1 MSKCDAVLIWQVKL
15 ISIDCGF
22 NYFTVEIVTLFR
34 QLVLAIVVL
43 VLLLYG
49 VNVVLSL
56 NNTRSLVDQ
65 QMAVHAQDTAT
76 SVALSLSQLGVEDDP
91 AILETFFNALA
102 DSGFY
107 QRIYFSDMAGSTV
120 VERTFRVDVE
130 GVPDWF
136 VGMMHL
142 PIHSGEAEVS
152 SGWTRLGKVRVV
164 SHPGQAYRE
173 LWAVTTQQFLWFTSF
188 AVLLCGIAVVGLR
201 WLLAPLGRIE
211 RQANAICDQQF
222 VIQDDIPKARELSS
236 VVNAMNR
243 MSSRLK
249 QLFMNQS
256 ELIADLRVASAQ
268 DTVTGLSN
276 RADFDARLNSFV
288 SSELGSLSGL
298 LAIISLDNLVEI
310 NTLSGR
316 VEGNSI
322 LGAIGRVMQRVGE
335 KYPKAILARR
345 QGSEFSLFVPD
356 LEIDEAEELAVSVLR
371 QIEGVPWVH
380 KDRQSLK
387 FRLGFTHNEEVTNG
401 PELLSEADLALRQVT
416 EHSPQNWSRF
426 ADIEDAGVP
435 TVSRPAFDWPGL
447 IERVIA
453 ERSVEMLYQPTANLP
468 ERVPVGCEVYTRIN
482 NGDDVVSAGVFLP
495 MVERY
500 GFADAYDRMV
510 LELLAAQEND
520 QFPMYSVNLS
530 SASLD
535 SAGFNAWLSEFL
547 RGRRALAGKLVF
559 ELPEHALK
567 VSEKAV
573 RDFQSLVEPYGSGIA
588 LDHFG
593 LESSGFSYLGSL
605 PVAYLKVHRSF
616 TQNIHLNKDNQ
627 FYIKSLAQLA
637 HTREILLI
645 AEGIELDAEWR
656 VLSGL
661 NIDAA
666 QGFFIGRP
674 EPLAFYQE

>member
-1 MSKCDAVLIWQVKL
+1 M
-15 ISIDCGF
+15 
-22 NYFTVEIVTLFR
+22 TLFR
-34 QLVLAIVVL
+34 QLVLAIL
-43 VLLLYG
+43 LLMLLLYG

-56 NNTRSLVDQ
+56 KNTRSLVDQ

-107 QRIYFSDMAGSTV
+107 QRIYFNDMNDSTV

-136 VGMMHL
+136 VGMMRL
-142 PIHSGEAEVS
+142 PVHSGEAEVS
-152 SGWTRLGKVRVV
+152 SGWSRLGKVKVV

-173 LWAVTTQQFLWFTSF
+173 LWSVTTRQLWWFTVF
-188 AVLLCGIAVVGLR
+188 TGVLSAIGVLGLR

-211 RQANAICDQQF
+211 QQANAICDQQF
-222 VIQDDIPKARELSS
+222 VVQEDIPKARELSS

-249 QLFMNQS
+249 QLFTNQS
-256 ELIADLRVASAQ
+256 ELIADLRVASAH
-268 DTVTGLSN
+268 DAVTGLSN

-288 SSELGSLSGL
+288 SSEMGSHRGL
-298 LAIISLDNLVEI
+298 LAIISLDNLEAV
-310 NTLSGR
+310 NTLGGR
-316 VEGNSI
+316 IEGNNV
-322 LGAIGRVMQRVGE
+322 LGAVGGVMQRIRE
-335 KYPKAILARR
+335 KHLKAIVARR
-345 QGSEFSLFVPD
+345 QGAEFSVFVPD
-356 LEIDEAEELAVSVLR
+356 LEIDEAEELAVSLLR
-371 QIEGVPWVH
+371 EIEGVPWIH
-380 KDRQSLK
+380 RDRQPLK
-387 FRLGFTHNEEVTNG
+387 FRLGFTHSEEVLNG

-416 EHSPQNWSRF
+416 EHSAQNWYRF
-426 ADIEDAGVP
+426 TDFESTGVP
-435 TVSRPAFDWPGL
+435 TVSRPAFDWHGL
-447 IERVIA
+447 IERVLA
-453 ERSVEMLYQPTANLP
+453 ERSVELLYQPTVNVLEQAT
-468 ERVPVGCEVYTRIN
+468 VGCEVYTRVN
-482 NGDDVVSAGVFLP
+482 NGEDVVSAGVFLP
-495 MVERY
+495 MVERH

-510 LELLAAQEND
+510 LELLAEEEGE

-530 SASLD
+530 SASLG
-535 SAGFNAWLSEFL
+535 SVVFNTWLSEFL
-547 RGRRALAGKLVF
+547 SANRSLAKKLVF
-559 ELPEHALK
+559 EIPEHALK
-567 VSEKAV
+567 VSEQTV
-573 RDFQSLVEPYGSGIA
+573 REFQALVERYGSGIA

-616 TQNIHLNKDNQ
+616 TSNIHLNKDNQ

-637 HTREILLI
+637 HTREILLV

-656 VLSGL
+656 VLGGL

-666 QGFFIGRP
+666 QGYLIGRP
-674 EPLAFYQE
+674 EPREFYQSD